1 MARFS
6 MRKGAVG
13 AVLFLFVGGFVLASE
28 PASGERAETRDPAR
42 EALSGLRMADARSG
56 GSERSGPEC
65 EGPPDRAAGFTA
77 GTGASWFEDHGQP
90 SPPRSFFAF
99 LGGNGGG
106 EIRRRRL

>member
-42 EALSGLRMADARSG
+42 EALSGLRMADA
-56 GSERSGPEC
+56 
-65 EGPPDRAAGFTA
+65 
-77 GTGASWFEDHGQP
+77 
-90 SPPRSFFAF
+90 
-99 LGGNGGG
+99 
-106 EIRRRRL
+106 